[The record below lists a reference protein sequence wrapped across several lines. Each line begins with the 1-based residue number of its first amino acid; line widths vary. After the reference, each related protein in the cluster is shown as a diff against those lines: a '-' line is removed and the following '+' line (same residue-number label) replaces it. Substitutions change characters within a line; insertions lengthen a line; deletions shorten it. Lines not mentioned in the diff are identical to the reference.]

1 MRLFQFHHRGGIDH
15 APVPGLAETAAA
27 RGWRSAPDPPFDKD
41 LRDTLYELA
50 CDLYGVP
57 RGSVG
62 QEMGRNWRGIGF
74 HDAFRFSDA
83 GRAVTV
89 ANARAGLAY
98 EVRWVANP
106 DMWIAVC
113 AVELPALLAP
123 GRVQSRR
130 YPPLLHLVDA
140 PTGNPPFDE
149 RYATSRPAPGAAWLT
164 PEVQRLLL
172 THDDWVLLALGTA
185 LVCLTQGSFTTAD
198 DVVRRARDVLDL
210 VAAIPATVVPD
221 HVDRSVDD
229 LAARISRIE
238 SIGDAITFLQGLTDD
253 DRERLARSDTPL
265 AAFAD
270 VRTPEDATARF
281 QALPPA
287 QQMQLMALFMRA
299 GG

>member
-1 MRLFQFHHRGGIDH
+1 MRNGTAVVALEDASQVGEVHRVAMRVAADVGLDESTRSDVGIVATEAATNVVRHAGRGEVLISHVENGLELVCLDH
-15 APVPGLAETAAA
+15 GPGLADVEASM
-27 RGWRSAPDPPFDKD
+27 RDGYSSAGS
-41 LRDTLYELA
+41 LGGGLGAMRRLA
-50 CDLYGVP
+50 DQFAIYSGV
-57 RGSVG
+57 
-62 QEMGRNWRGIGF
+62 GI
-74 HDAFRFSDA
+74 
-83 GRAVTV
+83 
-89 ANARAGLAY
+89 
-98 EVRWVANP
+98 
-106 DMWIAVC
+106 
-113 AVELPALLAP
+113 
-123 GRVQSRR
+123 
-130 YPPLLHLVDA
+130 
-140 PTGNPPFDE
+140 
-149 RYATSRPAPGAAWLT
+149 
-164 PEVQRLLL
+164 
-172 THDDWVLLALGTA
+172 GTA